1 MVRESMTHQLAL
13 ETRATERYLLDELD
27 EEMRS
32 AFEVHFFSCRHCA
45 VDIKA
50 AAGFVDNAKVVLAAA
65 PVAAVS
71 GAKPWSWSWPM
82 PWLAPAAL
90 AASLTIGYFLPHPSK
105 LREGGGFVTAVA
117 VPAGVRGAGG
127 SGQTI
132 PLAKDS
138 SYFLVRLDVAD
149 DVTAPRLL
157 WRVKTAGGRE
167 LRFQTVRENQVI
179 LPLEASDFPDGR
191 YELVLSADTPAA
203 QTIERYPFSVKPE

>member
-1 MVRESMTHQLAL
+1 MTHQFAL

-32 AFEVHFFSCRHCA
+32 AFEVHFFSCRPCA
-45 VDIKA
+45 IDIKA
-50 AAGFVDNAKVVLAAA
+50 AVGFVDNAKVVLAAA
-65 PVAAVS
+65 PPVAVVT
-71 GAKPWSWSWPM
+71 GAPSRPGSFWSM
-82 PWLAPAAL
+82 NWLAPAAL
-90 AASLTIGYFLPHPSK
+90 AASLMAGYFLPHPSK
-105 LREGGGFVTAVA
+105 TGVGVGGGFVTSVA
-117 VPAGVRGAGG
+117 VPAGVRGAQAA
-127 SGQTI
+127 GQTI
-132 PLAKDS
+132 RLAKDS

-157 WRVKTAGGRE
+157 WRVKTGGGRE

-179 LPLEASDFPDGR
+179 LPLEASDFPAGR